1 MSTAFNV
8 NAGRITRK
16 WNTQTEKPTLPDS
29 NISQI
34 QILGIQSDFPHITTL
49 LLVSEM
55 VLKTGLKYEYCCF
68 LAADNSNLNNIQ

>member
-8 NAGRITRK
+8 NAGRIIRK

-55 VLKTGLKYEYCCF
+55 VLKM
-68 LAADNSNLNNIQ
+68 LNTIKSK